1 MQEPRK
7 AQQRRVEEVAAAVLS
22 GLGALPALLRRE
34 WAVESGPR
42 ALNRLVC
49 ACLWQKKEK
58 SASGDVRGLI
68 DLMHI
73 KELKGESREIV
84 LVALDGVLVHVSLA
98 AGLSCA
104 QFG

>member
-1 MQEPRK
+1 MKRW
-7 AQQRRVEEVAAAVLS
+7 QRRFFQVS
-22 GLGALPALLRRE
+22 GHYLRYFD
-34 WAVESGPR
+34 VSGR
-42 ALNRLVC
+42 LNPG

-84 LVALDGVLVHVSLA
+84 MVALDGVLVHVSLV